1 MKFVLVLVAMTLAG
15 CGTPVKPAGEK
26 PVPAAKVSGP
36 LLKEGELASVTLT
49 EQAESRLGVRVE
61 AVAVGGAERVLRYA
75 AEAVL
80 PPGRILTV
88 TAAVS
93 GTLRPSPA
101 PPTPGA
107 MVQQGQVLFTIAPLL
122 PLPRDLKVTAE
133 AELQQARTRVETA
146 KLRKSRADQ
155 MLKDDVG
162 TVRAVEDARNELDL
176 ATSAFQAAEARLTQI
191 QQAPLEGD
199 VTIAVR
205 APRTGT
211 LRQMLAAPGQPVNA
225 GTPLFEI
232 ADFTALWLRMPVYAG
247 EAQAIP
253 AGAPVQVETLSG
265 AALGAARPV
274 AAPPTG
280 DPLAATVDFYYEAP
294 RAVLKPGERLM
305 VVVRG
310 PVRGG
315 RGLNQISSA
324 AVIYDIHGGNW
335 VYEQAAN
342 RRYVRRR
349 IFVDHTEAGRAY
361 LTSGPAAGTPVVI
374 AGAAE
379 LWGVEFGAGK

>member
-1 MKFVLVLVAMTLAG
+1 MKFVLVFVAMALAG
-15 CGTPVKPAGEK
+15 CGTPVKPVAEK
-26 PVPAAKVSGP
+26 PVPAAKVAGP

-61 AVAVGGAERVLRYA
+61 PVAVGGADRVLRYA

-80 PPGRILTV
+80 PPGRTLTV

-101 PPTPGA
+101 PPVPGA
-107 MVQQGQVLFTIAPLL
+107 AVQQGQVLFTIAPLL

-146 KLRKSRADQ
+146 KLRKTRADQ

-232 ADFTALWLRMPVYAG
+232 ADFTSLWLRMPVYAG
-247 EAQAIP
+247 EARAIP
-253 AGAPVQVETLSG
+253 AGAAVQVETLSG
-265 AALGAARPV
+265 AMLGAARPV

-294 RAVLKPGERLM
+294 RAILKPGERLM

-315 RGLNQISSA
+315 RGLNQVSSA

-349 IFVDHTEAGRAY
+349 IFVDHSEGGRAY
-361 LTSGPAAGTPVVI
+361 LTSGPAVGTPVVI